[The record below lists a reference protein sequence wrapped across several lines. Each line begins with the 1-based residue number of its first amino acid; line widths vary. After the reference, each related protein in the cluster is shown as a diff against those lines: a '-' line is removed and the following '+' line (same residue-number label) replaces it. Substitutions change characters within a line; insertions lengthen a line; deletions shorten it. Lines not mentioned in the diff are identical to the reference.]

1 MKCGIAWMPLLKLPL
16 STRGRAAYLP
26 IGMFVLDRRF
36 ARVTFSSLM
45 KGPAQPDARKAILAS
60 AEKHFARAG
69 FTGASVQEIIADTG
83 FSKPTLYYYFRSKEG
98 LFKAL
103 LDHAHDACHERM
115 ERAAASEPDLGRRLV
130 AIVADLFE
138 FLRDRED
145 LTRLAFAAAF
155 AGSEELPPVLRDDA
169 RRRRNFDFFHR
180 LVTEGRDSGRL
191 SAKFTSRE
199 LTYGIF
205 GAVSFHLMANVLLP
219 GTPLNRRT
227 AGRLVALFFEGAA
240 AR

>member
-1 MKCGIAWMPLLKLPL
+1 
-16 STRGRAAYLP
+16 
-26 IGMFVLDRRF
+26 VLDNPRTGDTF
-36 ARVTFSSLM
+36 APIM
-45 KGPAQPDARKAILAS
+45 KGAATADARQAILAA

-69 FTGASVQEIIADTG
+69 FTGASVQDIMAETG
-83 FSKPTLYYYFRSKEG
+83 FSRPTLYYYFQSKEG

-103 LDHAHDACHERM
+103 LDHAHDACFHRM
-115 ERAAASEPDLGRRLV
+115 QQAAAAQSELGPKLV
-130 AIVADLFE
+130 AVLTGLFE

-155 AGSEELPPVLRDDA
+155 AGPNELPPALRGDA
-169 RRRRNFDFFHR
+169 RRRRNFDFFRR
-180 LVTEGRDSGRL
+180 LVDEGLKRGRL
-191 SAKFTSRE
+191 NAKYTGRE

-205 GAVSFHLMANVLLP
+205 GAVSFHLMANLLLP

-227 AGRLVALFFEGAA
+227 AERLVSLYLEGAS